1 MGGQQGRNDAGRGSP
16 VHQHRAWQDARSTLK
31 KYVKNNIF
39 ISEKE
44 YCFST
49 LFYLSKENF
58 FSCLTWAPVSGGTNR
73 VWLLARARGYRVA
86 AGYRHRSRGC
96 KDEFGMLN
104 FSVLASEAG

>member
-1 MGGQQGRNDAGRGSP
+1 VAQLNEHAMRVEAGGGSNQMGGQQGRNDAGRGSP

-49 LFYLSKENF
+49 LFIFPKKTSF
-58 FSCLTWAPVSGGTNR
+58 
-73 VWLLARARGYRVA
+73 LA
-86 AGYRHRSRGC
+86 
-96 KDEFGMLN
+96 
-104 FSVLASEAG
+104 